1 MSEYMNPI
9 DQLYDEENTDPITL
23 YNEKGEPV
31 DFEQVAIIPLNERV
45 FAILK
50 PITPVP
56 GLGEDEALVF
66 VVEEIDD
73 EEMLVLV
80 TDDKIIDDV
89 FDVYESLVDDEE

>member
-31 DFEQVAIIPLNERV
+31 DFEQVAIIPLNEKV

-89 FDVYESLVDDEE
+89 FDIYESLVDDED